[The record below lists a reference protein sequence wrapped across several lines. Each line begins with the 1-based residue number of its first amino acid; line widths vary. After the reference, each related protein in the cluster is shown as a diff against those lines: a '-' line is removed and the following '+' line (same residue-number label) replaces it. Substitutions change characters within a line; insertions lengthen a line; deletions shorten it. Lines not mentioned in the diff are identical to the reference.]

1 MSRCIM
7 FLDVTQLIQS
17 DGAVREL
24 DLSLKLDDM
33 SFNGQDIVFETPF
46 ALKGVVKNIAGVLY
60 LNLDAEVSFQTQCA
74 ACMDNISE
82 SLSFKVNEVFSKTE
96 TGDDETIV
104 IRSGNIDLDDLVE
117 KAFVGAL
124 PINYLCSEDCKGL
137 CPECGCNLNRE
148 ECSCGEDSI
157 DPRFSALKDFFKN

>member
-1 MSRCIM
+1 M
-7 FLDVTQLIQS
+7 FLDVSQLIQS

-74 ACMDNISE
+74 ACMETRSFPRPKRAMTKQ
-82 SLSFKVNEVFSKTE
+82 SL
-96 TGDDETIV
+96 
-104 IRSGNIDLDDLVE
+104 
-117 KAFVGAL
+117 
-124 PINYLCSEDCKGL
+124 
-137 CPECGCNLNRE
+137 
-148 ECSCGEDSI
+148 
-157 DPRFSALKDFFKN
+157 